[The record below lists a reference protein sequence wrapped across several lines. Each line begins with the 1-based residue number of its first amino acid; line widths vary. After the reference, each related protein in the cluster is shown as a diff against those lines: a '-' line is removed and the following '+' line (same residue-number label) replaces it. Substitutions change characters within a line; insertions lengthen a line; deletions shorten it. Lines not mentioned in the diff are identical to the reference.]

1 MGGAIALGVAQRFPQ
16 HQITVTNRSGN
27 DTIRFADYANI
38 ACDTNNKRATRGA
51 DIIILAI
58 KPWVMKDVIAEIS
71 DVVTADQSIVSVA
84 GGITLTE
91 LEGLLP
97 WSCPLFRAI
106 PNIAASVGK
115 SMTFISERNA
125 DKKEMANVVGIF
137 EALGEVA
144 VVEEKLLPAATAL
157 CSCGIAYAFRYIR
170 AAVEGAVELG
180 ISPDDALHYV
190 LQTLNGASALLEK
203 EKIHPEAAID
213 LVTTPGGITIKGLN
227 AMEANGF
234 SAAVIAGIK
243 ASK

>member
-1 MGGAIALGVAQRFPQ
+1 
-16 HQITVTNRSGN
+16 
-27 DTIRFADYANI
+27 
-38 ACDTNNKRATRGA
+38 
-51 DIIILAI
+51 
-58 KPWVMKDVIAEIS
+58 
-71 DVVTADQSIVSVA
+71 
-84 GGITLTE
+84 
-91 LEGLLP
+91 
-97 WSCPLFRAI
+97 
-106 PNIAASVGK
+106 
-115 SMTFISERNA
+115 
-125 DKKEMANVVGIF
+125 MANVVGIF